1 MNVKDFVQSE
11 SFYHPHAD
19 AWLVLGRDA
28 KGRFATGWIARQNP
42 EKIISCRRF
51 LDEASAQ
58 AAYMEILEEDSI
70 PDALT
75 TAPDWKKQAL
85 YDWEDDNLSGVRRE
99 LKNAA
104 QGRKLLRQIAEDY
117 DIDCP
122 RLKWGEFTDHSEYDE
137 DDNVILFG
145 ARDNTTLLH
154 EMAHAIHIAQLG
166 EQQGPHHSPGFVSIA
181 IELYHRYAG
190 ADLKMLEE
198 SAGKAGLLGDLYQEK
213 KTAPRPAAPR
223 AGYTARL

>member
-1 MNVKDFVQSE
+1 M
-11 SFYHPHAD
+11 
-19 AWLVLGRDA
+19 
-28 KGRFATGWIARQNP
+28 
-42 EKIISCRRF
+42 
-51 LDEASAQ
+51 
-58 AAYMEILEEDSI
+58 
-70 PDALT
+70 
-75 TAPDWKKQAL
+75 
-85 YDWEDDNLSGVRRE
+85 
-99 LKNAA
+99 
-104 QGRKLLRQIAEDY
+104 RQIAEDY

-137 DDNVILFG
+137 DDNIILF
-145 ARDNTTLLH
+145 
-154 EMAHAIHIAQLG
+154 G

-223 AGYTARL
+223 AGYAARL